1 MKTRNLLFAL
11 AGSLALSVGSMGA
24 ASAETVKV
32 VASFSVLADVVKNV
46 GGDHVEVTSLV
57 PAEGDPH
64 EFEPSPEDAKAVK
77 AAAVT
82 FVSGEGLET
91 WFERLAKASGAE
103 KAPVVVSEGIKTHS
117 MDEDGET
124 VPDPHVW
131 NSIPNVLIWVGN
143 IEKAL
148 ATADPEDAA
157 AFKANA
163 AKYSAELKKLDAEIR
178 KKVAAVPQD
187 KRKVLTS
194 HDAFGYYGEA
204 YGVTFLSP
212 LGISTETEASAAEL
226 AELIDQIK
234 AEGIRVYFLEN
245 SNDSR
250 LVKQVAAA
258 TGAEPGGE
266 LYPESLSAADG
277 PVPTYLKLMQ
287 YNTDAIVSAIS
298 K

>member
-1 MKTRNLLFAL
+1 
-11 AGSLALSVGSMGA
+11 MGA